1 MFRPVTT
8 PSRSGSRRAEAERND
23 RALLDAAR
31 EVVAEDGAHAS
42 VAAIATRAGV
52 GIGTLYRRYRTKDQ
66 LFQHLSVVSL
76 EHWNVAAEQALAD
89 DDPGQGF
96 ATFVASCVE
105 FGQGTLGPVA
115 GTIEVTDEMSSAAQR
130 GDELLARLLARA
142 QAAGV
147 VRPEVTAVDVSLV
160 IEQLGRSPLIDQL
173 RRQGRRDL
181 LPAAIAARRRIVAI
195 VLDGLRPTDADPLPG
210 DPPPEAL
217 FSERWVVPI
226 GEPG

>member
-1 MFRPVTT
+1 MTAS
-8 PSRSGSRRAEAERND
+8 SRSGSRRAEAERND

-52 GIGTLYRRYRTKDQ
+52 GIGSLYRRYRTKDE
-66 LFQHLSVVSL
+66 LFQHLSVLSL
-76 EHWNVAAEQALAD
+76 EHWNAAAEQALAD
-89 DDPGQGF
+89 DDPGRGF

-115 GTIEVTDEMSSAAQR
+115 GTIEVTDEMSSASQR

-142 QAAGV
+142 QAAGA
-147 VRPEVTAVDVSLV
+147 VRPEVTPVDVSLV

-181 LPAAIAARRRIVAI
+181 LPVAVAARRRIVAI
-195 VLDGLRPTDADPLPG
+195 ALDGLRASGAGRLPG

-217 FSERWVVPI
+217 FSERWAAPT
-226 GEPG
+226 GEQG